1 MSNSKN
7 LKYRFPLWIAVF
19 FLLLILVPFGIL
31 MNIILLAK
39 VAGILSTVFLIIA
52 IRFWFAVAKNRNN
65 KIDRIM
71 LNTNDMFDLLKSFPV
86 LKLWSKSD
94 MQVLKD
100 RIGILLANYSIAVI
114 DNGEAKLMSK
124 KEAIGFAAFLV
135 FMSVDRLVGIK
146 KLIRF
151 TVINEKESSIIDSV
165 CYLSNDTINFCLE
178 SYVSQLK
185 SFNDTDNLLIE
196 NLDLLAIKKSL
207 AESN

>member
-1 MSNSKN
+1 
-7 LKYRFPLWIAVF
+7 
-19 FLLLILVPFGIL
+19 
-31 MNIILLAK
+31 
-39 VAGILSTVFLIIA
+39 
-52 IRFWFAVAKNRNN
+52 
-65 KIDRIM
+65 M

-86 LKLWSKSD
+86 LKSWSKSD

-100 RIGILLANYSIAVI
+100 RIGILLANYSIAVV
-114 DNGEAKLMSK
+114 DNDEAKLMSK
-124 KEAIGFAAFLV
+124 KDATRFAAFLI
-135 FMSVDRLVGIK
+135 FMSMDRLVGIK

-151 TVINEKESSIIDSV
+151 TVVDEKESSISDSV

-207 AESN
+207 A

>member
-1 MSNSKN
+1 
-7 LKYRFPLWIAVF
+7 
-19 FLLLILVPFGIL
+19 
-31 MNIILLAK
+31 
-39 VAGILSTVFLIIA
+39 
-52 IRFWFAVAKNRNN
+52 
-65 KIDRIM
+65 
-71 LNTNDMFDLLKSFPV
+71 
-86 LKLWSKSD
+86 
-94 MQVLKD
+94 
-100 RIGILLANYSIAVI
+100 LANYSIAVI

-135 FMSVDRLVGIK
+135 FMSVDRLAGIK

-165 CYLSNDTINFCLE
+165 CYLSNDTVNFCLE

-185 SFNDTDNLLIE
+185 SFNDTENVLIE

>member
-1 MSNSKN
+1 
-7 LKYRFPLWIAVF
+7 
-19 FLLLILVPFGIL
+19 
-31 MNIILLAK
+31 
-39 VAGILSTVFLIIA
+39 
-52 IRFWFAVAKNRNN
+52 
-65 KIDRIM
+65 M

-94 MQVLKD
+94 KQVLKD

-114 DNGEAKLMSK
+114 DNDEAKLMSK

-135 FMSVDRLVGIK
+135 FMSVDRLAGIK

-151 TVINEKESSIIDSV
+151 TVINEKESSISDSV

-185 SFNDTDNLLIE
+185 SFNDTENVLIE
-196 NLDLLAIKKSL
+196 NLDLLSIKKSL

>member
-19 FLLLILVPFGIL
+19 FLLLILVPFGIH

-52 IRFWFAVAKNRNN
+52 IRFWLTVDKNRNN
-65 KIDRIM
+65 KIDRII
-71 LNTNDMFDLLKSFPV
+71 LNANDMFDLLKSFPV
-86 LKLWSKSD
+86 LKSWSKSD

-100 RIGILLANYSIAVI
+100 RIGILLANYSIAVV
-114 DNGEAKLMSK
+114 DNDEAKLMSK
-124 KEAIGFAAFLV
+124 KDATRFAAFLI
-135 FMSVDRLVGIK
+135 FMSMDRLVGIK

-151 TVINEKESSIIDSV
+151 TVIYEKESSISDSV
-165 CYLSNDTINFCLE
+165 CYLSKDTINFCLE

-185 SFNDTDNLLIE
+185 SFSDTDNLLIE

-207 AESN
+207 A

>member
-1 MSNSKN
+1 MSNTKK

-19 FLLLILVPFGIL
+19 FLLLILVPVGIL
-31 MNIILLAK
+31 MKIILLAK

-52 IRFWFAVAKNRNN
+52 IRFWFTVAKNRNN
-65 KIDRIM
+65 KIDRII
-71 LNTNDMFDLLKSFPV
+71 LNANDMFDLLKAFPV
-86 LKLWSKSD
+86 LKSWSKSD

-100 RIGILLANYSIAVI
+100 RIGILLANYSIAVV
-114 DNGEAKLMSK
+114 DNDEAKLMSK
-124 KEAIGFAAFLV
+124 KDATRFAAFLI
-135 FMSVDRLVGIK
+135 FMSMDRLVGIK

-151 TVINEKESSIIDSV
+151 TVVDEKESSISDSV

-207 AESN
+207 A